1 METVI
6 KILELIG
13 VASIVSGI
21 FLLVIQRSL
30 KKRDEKQEQI
40 RIQNEELERQNKAIM
55 LGVQAILRDRLLQ
68 GYRHYIEKG
77 WADYDDRENLENI
90 WKQYHALG
98 ANGVMDDM
106 RNQFRRLPSYE
117 GGNPTPVTD

>member
-1 METVI
+1 MEAII

-13 VASIVSGI
+13 VASFVSGI

-30 KKRDEKQEQI
+30 KKRDAKQEQI
-40 RIQNEELERQNKAIM
+40 RIQNEELERQSKAIM

-77 WADYDDRENLENI
+77 FADYDDRENMENI

-106 RNQFRRLPSYE
+106 RNQFRRLPAYA
-117 GGNPTPVTD
+117 GGPETPIAD